1 MELLR
6 RYLARFSLVVIMQY
20 EHFSR
25 HLREK
30 YPTRVHVADQL
41 LDRLKQRDSAKSTD
55 QFLRRNLVRAQREIS
70 FPLISYLNQICD
82 DQQHESIQPKK
93 PSEPYLNECLRAAE
107 RVKNSRHSERDRRIC
122 YENFIMAEK
131 LQSIK
136 KPWETRC
143 RSARL
148 KSSGDRMSVRPARVS
163 LDASSSSSPDDDQA
177 TAADVDT
184 SLECGGDSGTSLS
197 PTYRV
202 YQHLNNI
209 DMTMVRDANEQ
220 MKSSPAR
227 HFSICVLR
235 HHLDSANQGKYA
247 FKKEI
252 LQ

>member
-6 RYLARFSLVVIMQY
+6 RYLAPLSLVLIMQY

-30 YPTRVHVADQL
+30 YPTRVHVADRL
-41 LDRLKQRDSAKSTD
+41 IDRLKQRESSRSTD
-55 QFLRRNLVRAQREIS
+55 SFLRSNLVRAQREIS
-70 FPLISYLNQICD
+70 FPLIAYLNQICD
-82 DQQHESIQPKK
+82 DQQQESGHPKK

-107 RVKNSRHSERDRRIC
+107 RVNKSRHSERDRRIC
-122 YENFIMAEK
+122 YENFLLAEK

-148 KSSGDRMSVRPARVS
+148 KSSGDRMAVRPARVS
-163 LDASSSSSPDDDQA
+163 LDASSSSSPDEDQA

-184 SLECGGDSGTSLS
+184 SLESGGDSGTLLS

-202 YQHLNNI
+202 YQHLNSI
-209 DMTMVRDANEQ
+209 DMIMIRDASEQ
-220 MKSSPAR
+220 MKASPTR
-227 HFSICVLR
+227 HFSISVL
-235 HHLDSANQGKYA
+235 HHYLDSTSEGKCA